1 MSLDKQYA
9 FSFTLQESWALPRGD
24 DVVASASSSSSQAE
38 GSNTQVLSNL
48 DTPGHG
54 LEVALG
60 LQEQLLVKLLC
71 QERERGA

>member
-1 MSLDKQYA
+1 M
-9 FSFTLQESWALPRGD
+9 G
-24 DVVASASSSSSQAE
+24 SQAE